1 MIVGMGT
8 DLVDVGRFR
17 VALGRRATLAERIF
31 TPDEREYC
39 QGQHD
44 PAESYAARF
53 AAKEA
58 VMKALGAG
66 LGAFEFYDVSVTR
79 AESGAPTLVV
89 AGKALTLA
97 DERGVTEWML
107 SLSHTATTAIAVV
120 LALG

>member
-1 MIVGMGT
+1 MGT
-8 DLVDVGRFR
+8 DLVDVERFR
-17 VALGRRATLAERIF
+17 LALARRATLAARIF

-66 LGAFEFYDVSVTR
+66 LGAFEFHDVSVTR
-79 AESGAPTLVV
+79 AESGAPALVV
-89 AGKALTLA
+89 AGKAQTLA
-97 DERGVTEWML
+97 DERGVNEWMV

>member
-1 MIVGMGT
+1 VIVGIGT
-8 DLVDVGRFR
+8 DLVDVERFR
-17 VALGRRATLAERIF
+17 LALGRRATLAERIF

-44 PAESYAARF
+44 PAQSYAARF

-66 LGAFEFYDVSVTR
+66 LGAFEFHDVSVTR
-79 AESGAPTLVV
+79 ADSGAPALVV
-89 AGKALTLA
+89 VGKAQALA
-97 DERGVTEWML
+97 DERGVTEWLL
-107 SLSHTATTAIAVV
+107 SQSHTTTAAIAVV